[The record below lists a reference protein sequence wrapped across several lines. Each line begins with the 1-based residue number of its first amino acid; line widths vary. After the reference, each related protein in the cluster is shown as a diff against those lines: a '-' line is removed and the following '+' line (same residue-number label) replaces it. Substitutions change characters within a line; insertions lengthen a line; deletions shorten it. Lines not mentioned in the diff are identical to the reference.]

1 MVFYYEQTNPIK
13 RLINLPGRVILL
25 DAKSLDCLNE
35 VNISRFTWSYL
46 LLTHHL
52 RITVRPNPLMILKNN
67 LLCVID
73 LLIMGYCLLSIK

>member
-25 DAKSLDCLNE
+25 DAKSLNE

-52 RITVRPNPLMILKNN
+52 RITVRPNPLMIMKNN

-73 LLIMGYCLLSIK
+73 LLIMGYCLLSKK